1 MKRVCVIFLA
11 VLLLPSA
18 GLFAQSRTEKP
29 NDISLEL
36 LGRCGLYS
44 MSYQRML
51 GKTFGLEVGAS
62 VVSLGEFATTFLFG
76 GGRLYLS
83 KNNASPTL
91 AGGISYYSEKNY
103 DSGPYFYISLGFEY
117 RTSGGFLIR
126 AGVFFLLGGIIDEQI
141 GKLAWPGVSFG
152 ITF

>member
-1 MKRVCVIFLA
+1 MKRATVAFLT
-11 VLLLPSA
+11 VTLLSSA
-18 GLFAQSRTEKP
+18 GVFAQSRLEKP
-29 NDISLEL
+29 NDLSIEL

-51 GKTFGLEVGAS
+51 NSTFGLEVGAS
-62 VVSLGEFATTFLFG
+62 VIAFGESVTFLFA

-91 AGGISYYSEKNY
+91 SGGISYYSEPDF
-103 DSGPYFYISLGFEY
+103 DSGPYFYIGPGLEY

-126 AGVFFLLGGIIDEQI
+126 ASVYVLFGGVI
-141 GKLAWPGVSFG
+141 GKVVWPGISLG
-152 ITF
+152 ICF